1 MEANDRKNEN
11 CGKCGCASCSCECH
25 IGEISKLKL
34 EITSLD
40 SALDDLVEKSNN
52 RDLEISEIKKLA
64 TKINDQNSDILLK
77 LDGIIH
83 N

>member
-1 MEANDRKNEN
+1 MEANKRK
-11 CGKCGCASCSCECH
+11 CGKCDCNDCPCGCH
-25 IGEISKLKL
+25 TGEISKLKL
-34 EITSLD
+34 EVTSLE
-40 SALDDLVEKSNN
+40 SSLEDLLAKSND
-52 RDLEISEIKKLA
+52 RDLKISEIKNLA